1 MFVSYFSPGS
11 FFLYGFFCVW
21 DFIFIVFSLLS
32 FLILFYV
39 SIISFSSR
47 CLRGSLQDVR
57 YWSDLAH
64 EQTRAADTGRNFQ
77 VVIME
82 DVLCI
87 LSTTFPSLPQH
98 SSLVRRRTD

>member
-1 MFVSYFSPGS
+1 MGFHIYCVFS
-11 FFLYGFFCVW
+11 
-21 DFIFIVFSLLS
+21 SLLS
-32 FLILFYV
+32 HSIYV
-39 SIISFSSR
+39 SIVSFSSH

-57 YWSDLAH
+57 YWSNLAH
-64 EQTRAADTGRNFQ
+64 EQTGAADTGRNFQ